1 MLPPGK
7 QITLSPAPVLRM
19 FKSILKNYSDSDY
32 ILTMGDPVAIAIAS
46 IVASDVNNGVVNILK
61 WDRENRAYY
70 NVMLDYFGR
79 KEKRKMSKET
89 WIFDEVE
96 KHQEKKKLR
105 TDSGLEIVTAIGN
118 KLLDKKRKLEEEEER
133 LKSLKA
139 EILEIEQKELP
150 DAMTACGNLK
160 SFTLKD
166 GSEIKI
172 KDDIFCSIPAD
183 KKAGAFKWLEENG
196 HSELIK
202 HDVKVSFPKGK
213 YDQADE
219 LISVLTKNFKDIPY
233 EEKTDVHAQTLKAFA
248 KDQYKLGQTL
258 PEEYF
263 SVYEASIAKIKLG
276 KEK

>member
-1 MLPPGK
+1 
-7 QITLSPAPVLRM
+7 
-19 FKSILKNYSDSDY
+19 
-32 ILTMGDPVAIAIAS
+32 
-46 IVASDVNNGVVNILK
+46 
-61 WDRENRAYY
+61 
-70 NVMLDYFGR
+70 
-79 KEKRKMSKET
+79 MSKET

-118 KLLDKKRKLEEEEER
+118 KLIDKKRKLEEEELR
-133 LKSLKA
+133 LKGLKA

-172 KDDIFCSIPAD
+172 KDEIFCSIPVD
-183 KKAGAFKWLEENG
+183 KKAAAFKWLEENG

-213 YDQADE
+213 YDQADK
-219 LISVLTKNFKDIPY
+219 LIDVLSKNFKDIPY

>member
-1 MLPPGK
+1 
-7 QITLSPAPVLRM
+7 
-19 FKSILKNYSDSDY
+19 
-32 ILTMGDPVAIAIAS
+32 
-46 IVASDVNNGVVNILK
+46 
-61 WDRENRAYY
+61 
-70 NVMLDYFGR
+70 
-79 KEKRKMSKET
+79 MSKET

-172 KDDIFCSIPAD
+172 KDDIFCSIPLD

-213 YDQADE
+213 YDQADK

>member
-1 MLPPGK
+1 
-7 QITLSPAPVLRM
+7 
-19 FKSILKNYSDSDY
+19 
-32 ILTMGDPVAIAIAS
+32 
-46 IVASDVNNGVVNILK
+46 
-61 WDRENRAYY
+61 
-70 NVMLDYFGR
+70 
-79 KEKRKMSKET
+79 MSKET

-105 TDSGLEIVTAIGN
+105 TDSGLEVVTAIGN
-118 KLLDKKRKLEEEEER
+118 KLLDKKKKLEEEELR
-133 LKSLKA
+133 LKGLKA

-183 KKAGAFKWLEENG
+183 KKAAAFKWLEENG

-213 YDQADE
+213 YDQADK
-219 LISVLTKNFKDIPY
+219 LIEVLSKNFKDIPY

>member
-1 MLPPGK
+1 
-7 QITLSPAPVLRM
+7 
-19 FKSILKNYSDSDY
+19 
-32 ILTMGDPVAIAIAS
+32 
-46 IVASDVNNGVVNILK
+46 
-61 WDRENRAYY
+61 
-70 NVMLDYFGR
+70 
-79 KEKRKMSKET
+79 MSKET

-105 TDSGLEIVTAIGN
+105 TDSGLEVVTAIGN
-118 KLLDKKRKLEEEEER
+118 KLIDKKKKLEEEELR
-133 LKSLKA
+133 LKALKT

-172 KDDIFCSIPAD
+172 KDDIFCSIRSD
-183 KKAGAFKWLEENG
+183 KKAEAFKWFEENG

-213 YDQADE
+213 YDQADK
-219 LISVLTKNFKDIPY
+219 LIEVLSKTFKDIPY